1 MLWVFCFY
9 SYSSL
14 ADPVKTEVTIP
25 DDGYV
30 EVPLDFAF
38 PFYGQNFTTSFMFSN
53 GVVMFVHPNT
63 NTSYGLCCDG
73 PDVEGLLNG
82 TNTGNQNYILNNL
95 NALNFSISP
104 FLTDLIQRN
113 GQGKFYIQG
122 DETFQRYF
130 WENVMEYYDTTT
142 ENTFDLTIKPDGD
155 IAYNYTKLDIKNHQI
170 FVGTVGD
177 LQQNQYKQYF
187 LHNARVDGGYYWTSE
202 QGSQPVWVPE
212 NASICEAQ
220 PLSDP
225 LCDGYAEALGN
236 QEYNF
241 QCSVDATYDPGCPGY
256 DTANA
261 IGNSTDDISGDFSFD
276 TPDVTGDSI
285 IDDIISFEFDDFD
298 FNFDDFSVAPELVE
312 IDILDFE
319 VPDDISFDLPE
330 TSQDGDQMQEIAMLE
345 MPDGALD
352 ELPEIQ
358 INEEV
363 EEIDENFDEP
373 AIEEEP
379 IEEPAPEETNE
390 EEIDEPEVEEEREEE
405 TTEEET
411 TEEEID
417 EPEPVEEENAGEE
430 EVDQE
435 ETKDEKEDKK
445 RKKSDKKSKIKII
458 IAKKSAEMSERLALA
473 TSLEAQIQ
481 AQNLA
486 MALINF
492 NQGFGAYRYTM
503 PGGNL
508 QSNEIP
514 YSTKQMSDSNRGLLN
529 GLAQQILHEK
539 MVDMQYK

>member
-1 MLWVFCFY
+1 MALVPWVFCFY

-14 ADPVKTEVTIP
+14 ADPVKEEVTIS

-30 EVPLDFAF
+30 EVPLDFTF

-73 PDVEGLLNG
+73 PDIEGLLNG
-82 TNTGNQNYILNNL
+82 TATGNQNYILNRNL

-104 FLTDLIQRN
+104 FLTDLIQNN

-130 WENVMEYYDTTT
+130 WEGVMEYYDTTT

-187 LHNARVDGGYYWTSE
+187 LHNARVDGGYYWTNE
-202 QGSQPVWVPE
+202 DGSQPIWVPPDT
-212 NASICEAQ
+212 SICEAQ
-220 PLSDP
+220 PLSDAS
-225 LCDGYAEALGN
+225 CEGYAEALAN
-236 QEYNF
+236 QEYNL
-241 QCSVDATYDPGCPGY
+241 QCTLDALYDPGCPGY

-261 IGNSTDDISGDFSFD
+261 IDSSTDDITGDFSFD

-285 IDDIISFEFDDFD
+285 IDDIISFEFDDF
-298 FNFDDFSVAPELVE
+298 NFTIPEIDMAPVEIEIVEIPDEAPEEETE
-312 IDILDFE
+312 I
-319 VPDDISFDLPE
+319 
-330 TSQDGDQMQEIAMLE
+330 TML
-345 MPDGALD
+345 
-352 ELPEIQ
+352 ELPESTDD
-358 INEEV
+358 EV
-363 EEIDENFDEP
+363 DEREVDE
-373 AIEEEP
+373 
-379 IEEPAPEETNE
+379 APEE
-390 EEIDEPEVEEEREEE
+390 IEEE
-405 TTEEET
+405 TTEEVVEEP
-411 TEEEID
+411 TEEEQA
-417 EPEPVEEENAGEE
+417 PEDIVVEETETEE
-430 EVDQE
+430 AEVEQQ
-435 ETKDEKEDKK
+435 KEDKK
-445 RKKSDKKSKIKII
+445 KDNDKKSSKKSKVKTI
-458 IAKKSAEMSERLALA
+458 IAKKSAEMTERLAMA
-473 TSLEAQIQ
+473 VSLEQQIE

-486 MALINF
+486 LALINF
-492 NQGFGAYRYTM
+492 NQGFGAYRYKM

-508 QSNEIP
+508 GVSEIP

>member
-63 NTSYGLCCDG
+63 NASYGLCCDG

-104 FLTDLIQRN
+104 FLTDLIQHN

-142 ENTFDLTIKPDGD
+142 ENTFDLTIRPDGD

-187 LHNARVDGGYYWTSE
+187 LHNTRVDGGYYWTSE
-202 QGSQPVWVPE
+202 EGSQPVWVPE

-225 LCDGYAEALGN
+225 LCDGYAEA
-236 QEYNF
+236 
-241 QCSVDATYDPGCPGY
+241 
-256 DTANA
+256 
-261 IGNSTDDISGDFSFD
+261 
-276 TPDVTGDSI
+276 PDVTGDSI
-285 IDDIISFEFDDFD
+285 IDDIISFEFDDF
-298 FNFDDFSVAPELVE
+298 NFTVPEIDVAPVE
-312 IDILDFE
+312 IEIVE
-319 VPDDISFDLPE
+319 IPDEAPE
-330 TSQDGDQMQEIAMLE
+330 EETEITMLE
-345 MPDGALD
+345 LPDGAD
-352 ELPEIQ
+352 D
-358 INEEV
+358 
-363 EEIDENFDEP
+363 EIDEREIDE
-373 AIEEEP
+373 
-379 IEEPAPEETNE
+379 APEE
-390 EEIDEPEVEEEREEE
+390 IEEE
-405 TTEEET
+405 TTEEVVEET
-411 TEEEID
+411 TEEEPA
-417 EPEPVEEENAGEE
+417 PEDIVVEETETEE
-430 EVDQE
+430 AEVEQQE
-435 ETKDEKEDKK
+435 KDKK
-445 RKKSDKKSKIKII
+445 KDKDKKSSKKSKVKTI
-458 IAKKSAEMSERLALA
+458 IAKKSAEMTERLALA
-473 TSLEAQIQ
+473 TSLEAQIEV
-481 AQNLA
+481 QNLA

-503 PGGNL
+503 PGGNI

-514 YSTKQMSDSNRGLLN
+514 YSTKQMSDSKTGLRN